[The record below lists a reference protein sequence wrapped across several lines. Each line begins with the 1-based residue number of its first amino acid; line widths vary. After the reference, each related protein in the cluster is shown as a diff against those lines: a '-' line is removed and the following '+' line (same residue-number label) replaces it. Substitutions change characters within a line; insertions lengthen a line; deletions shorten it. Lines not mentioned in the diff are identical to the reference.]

1 MEGGGKEM
9 ERDLEQT
16 IKRIERINRILT
28 VAILAEIVVL
38 FLFI

>member
-1 MEGGGKEM
+1 M